1 MSEESNLR
9 EAIDKAHKLNRF
21 WMILFPV
28 ILVSLV
34 LLGLTI
40 WIAIKNGI
48 GGADT
53 ATLAVIAIV
62 LLVLPTLFLGLLF
75 LWLMIKM
82 SNSLTKL
89 QESIPRAGKSIR
101 DYISMG
107 KHYLRGAA
115 DASAEPILALRG
127 LSAKIQQIG
136 TSLTDRFSQ
145 KG

>member
-9 EAIDKAHKLNRF
+9 EAIDKAHKRNRF

>member
-9 EAIDKAHKLNRF
+9 ESIDKAHKRNRF

-53 ATLAVIAIV
+53 ATLAVIATV
-62 LLVLPTLFLGLLF
+62 LLVLPALLLGLLF